1 MKKKG
6 IIIAVIC
13 IIAAAATVFAVMKL
27 AKGKADDASDEE
39 LVYTELVST
48 FMGGE
53 ISGENRYM
61 GIVESQEV
69 KNVDKSADK
78 KVKDILV
85 SEGDIV
91 EEGDTLFTYDT
102 EDMTLTLRQLE
113 LELTSIYNNI
123 SNANSE
129 IATLSK
135 ARDEADAEDKIQY
148 NAQIQSLQAQV
159 SQLNYDAS
167 TKQLEIDRQKT
178 AIENNEVFAPM
189 SGIIKEINKDA
200 QGPSDQTNPYD
211 YYEGGTQN
219 EKHFITIMAIG
230 DYRIK
235 ATADE
240 MNVRSMSEG
249 QPMIIRS
256 RIDDTQTWTGTISK
270 IDLEHP
276 ESNNNNDMYYDGSM
290 GETTTKYPFYVALDS
305 ASDLMLGQ
313 HVYVELDYGQGE
325 VKDGVYIYEFYIMQE
340 NDKAYVWLENSKG
353 RVEKHEVTLGEY
365 DEYNMQYE
373 IVSGLTKDD
382 YIAYPEDRIKEGM
395 KATHNY
401 EDVMEY
407 IDDGFEEGI
416 DDVEMTLNLP
426 EGYYFD
432 ENYNLLDPD
441 GNIVEEYYFDEN
453 NNLVLGPYPEEEMN
467 FDDGSTDGDVMPLDE
482 EGMPMDED
490 SQDVE
495 QPVAIPVGSTTFV
508 EGGIAS

>member
-6 IIIAVIC
+6 IIIAIIC
-13 IIAAAATVFAVMKL
+13 VLVAAAAVFAIMKL
-27 AKGKADDASDEE
+27 TKGKSDGSSDEE
-39 LVYTELVST
+39 LVYTELVANFT
-48 FMGGE
+48 DFGL
-53 ISGENRYM
+53 SGENRYM

-69 KNVDKSADK
+69 KNVDKASDK

-135 ARDEADAEDKIQY
+135 ARDEADADEKIQY

-189 SGIIKEINKDA
+189 SGVIKEINKDA
-200 QGPSDQTNPYD
+200 QGTSDNMGPSDYYD
-211 YYEGGTQN
+211 NGNQN
-219 EKHFITIMAIG
+219 EKHFISIMAVG

-256 RIDDTQTWTGTISK
+256 RIDDQTWTGTVSK

-276 ESNNNNDMYYDGSM
+276 DNNNGSMDMYYGGYS
-290 GETTTKYPFYVALDS
+290 GESTTKYPFYVSLDS
-305 ASDLMLGQ
+305 TEDLMLGQ

-325 VKDGVYIYEFYIMQE
+325 VKDGLYLYEFYIMQE
-340 NDKAYVWLENSKG
+340 NGKAYVWLENSKG
-353 RVEKHEVTLGEY
+353 RIEKHEVTLGEY
-365 DEYNMQYE
+365 DENTMQYE
-373 IVSGLTKDD
+373 ILSGLTKED

-395 KATHNY
+395 KVTHNY

-407 IDDGFEEGI
+407 EMGGDDMGI
-416 DDVEMTLNLP
+416 ELP
-426 EGYYFD
+426 EGYGFD
-432 ENYNLLDPD
+432 DEYNLIDPD
-441 GNIVEEYYFDEN
+441 GNIVDEYYFDEN
-453 NNLVLGPYPEEEMN
+453 NQLVIGPYPYDDETGYPYDDEMTYPDGEEMMN
-467 FDDGSTDGDVMPLDE
+467 EIEVPDVEDMPDGDNV
-482 EGMPMDED
+482 ED
-490 SQDVE
+490 VG
-495 QPVAIPVGSTTFV
+495 PVGRSNFV
-508 EGGIAS
+508 EGGLAS